1 VHRGH
6 LCLASPRS
14 THGSRGTQHRPA
26 HRATHLPM
34 CHFAAHHTQK
44 NTLIEF
50 TVKNP
55 SPGHIERWGGRARRG
70 LSKPIPAVQLDTYA
84 ASVAKFG
91 PRWTTSSYPTNLTNC
106 STSPRPPLPN
116 TRLIFPFL
124 FFYFMFFSNRTHNDG
139 RTRAPSSTHD
149 TPIRG
154 GSQRQVMSGARL
166 PHASQLQQQVSTES
180 PQMP

>member
-1 VHRGH
+1 MHRGH
-6 LCLASPRS
+6 LCPASARP
-14 THGSRGTQHRPA
+14 THCGRGAQHRPA

-84 ASVAKFG
+84 ASGAKFG
-91 PRWTTSSYPTNLTNC
+91 PRWTSSSYPTNLTNL
-106 STSPRPPLPN
+106 STTPRPPLPKR
-116 TRLIFPFL
+116 RLTLGLIPA
-124 FFYFMFFSNRTHNDG
+124 RGVVGEWH
-139 RTRAPSSTHD
+139 TRALFTFLSADVPFSHS
-149 TPIRG
+149 RC
-154 GSQRQVMSGARL
+154 
-166 PHASQLQQQVSTES
+166 
-180 PQMP
+180 

>member
-6 LCLASPRS
+6 LCPASARP
-14 THGSRGTQHRPA
+14 THCGRGAQHRPA

-55 SPGHIERWGGRARRG
+55 SPGHIEGWGGRARRG

-84 ASVAKFG
+84 ASGAKFG
-91 PRWTTSSYPTNLTNC
+91 PRWTSSSYPTNLTNL
-106 STSPRPPLPN
+106 STTPRPVGWQTNNKSVRTLTQN
-116 TRLIFPFL
+116 INFYVNLVLGRGVFAHSSLFCLITQSP
-124 FFYFMFFSNRTHNDG
+124 NRTEANVDG
-139 RTRAPSSTHD
+139 DPRVACGPCEGD
-149 TPIRG
+149 G
-154 GSQRQVMSGARL
+154 
-166 PHASQLQQQVSTES
+166 
-180 PQMP
+180 